1 MINPTINMQP
11 GNISKIP
18 IVISDDTSLV
28 DGIVRDN
35 IIHTKYDW
43 DCYESSWDFEKHPLT

>member
-1 MINPTINMQP
+1 MQP